1 MAFVDRLMM
10 YKAIFTSYTEDYLC
24 TTWLC
29 TPLYS
34 HEYHVSTYNVQVQYH
49 IGVGTLKLVVG
60 MKCLTGVTCRKLR

>member
-1 MAFVDRLMM
+1 MAFVDRLII

-49 IGVGTLKLVVG
+49 KCRNNEIVVG
-60 MKCLTGVTCRKLR
+60 MKFLTGVTCKKLR